1 MSGSVLSNLYIS
13 RATMARHLA
22 TVMDEEGDV
31 RLEGTI
37 PREGNQWTL
46 PLTLE
51 FYSTQATEEQARTS
65 AANVQN
71 RLRGDRNFSLTQ
83 QYRPTT
89 AARGKAK
96 TATPKVV
103 TKKLDW
109 ASQQKAL
116 DNMFDNTL
124 KEQYKNLP
132 NVEMSSCLTNITLLD
147 YQIQGIKW
155 LLKKETEAT
164 AAPFYKK
171 VKENKQN
178 MYLCEITQ
186 SSQVEPPKPIRG
198 SVSSCLFDCAQDMH
212 SIFITYIFYIP
223 SY

>member
-1 MSGSVLSNLYIS
+1 
-13 RATMARHLA
+13 MARHLA
-22 TVMDEEGDV
+22 SVMDEQGDV

-37 PREGNQWTL
+37 PREGNQWSI
-46 PLTLE
+46 PLTLD
-51 FYSTQATEEQARTS
+51 FYSTNATEEQARTA

-71 RLRGDRNFSLTQ
+71 RLRGDRNFSLAQ
-83 QYRPTT
+83 QYRATT
-89 AARGKAK
+89 VARGKAK
-96 TATPKVV
+96 TATLKVT

-155 LLKKETEAT
+155 LQETEAT

-198 SVSSCLFDCAQDMH
+198 SVSLIFLKCAHDMYRILF
-212 SIFITYIFYIP
+212 I
-223 SY
+223 

>member
-1 MSGSVLSNLYIS
+1 
-13 RATMARHLA
+13 MARHLA
-22 TVMDEEGDV
+22 TVMDEQGEDV

-51 FYSTQATEEQARTS
+51 FYSTGTTEEQARTV

-71 RLRGDRNFSLTQ
+71 RLRGDRNFSLSH
-83 QYRPTT
+83 QYRPAT

-96 TATPKVV
+96 TATPKVT

-198 SVSSCLFDCAQDMH
+198 SVSLYLFNGAHDMYT
-212 SIFITYIFYIP
+212 IFI
-223 SY
+223 

>member
-1 MSGSVLSNLYIS
+1 VLSNLYIS

-37 PREGNQWTL
+37 PRQGNQWTL
-46 PLTLE
+46 PLTLD
-51 FYSTQATEEQARTS
+51 FYSTNTTEEQARTS

-71 RLRGDRNFSLTQ
+71 RLRGDRNFSLSQ
-83 QYRPTT
+83 QYRT

-96 TATPKVV
+96 TATPKVT

-186 SSQVEPPKPIRG
+186 SSQVDPPKPIRG
-198 SVSSCLFDCAQDMH
+198 SASLIFLKCAHDMR
-212 SIFITYIFYIP
+212 
-223 SY
+223 

>member
-1 MSGSVLSNLYIS
+1 
-13 RATMARHLA
+13 MARHLA
-22 TVMDEEGDV
+22 SVMDEQGDV

-37 PREGNQWTL
+37 PREGNQWSI
-46 PLTLE
+46 PLTLD
-51 FYSTQATEEQARTS
+51 FYSTNATEEQARTA

-71 RLRGDRNFSLTQ
+71 RLRGDRNFSLAQ
-83 QYRPTT
+83 QYRATT
-89 AARGKAK
+89 VARGKAK
-96 TATPKVV
+96 TATLKVT

-178 MYLCEITQ
+178 MHLCEITQ

-198 SVSSCLFDCAQDMH
+198 SVSLIFLKCAHDMYRILF
-212 SIFITYIFYIP
+212 I
-223 SY
+223 